1 MILYYMSEIQKKE
14 LNKSV
19 KNNTNKPSE
28 INNLVKSFKVLNIS
42 NSEKELMKNKSILHK
57 YNYTK
62 ILDSIFNVE
71 D

>member
-42 NSEKELMKNKSILHK
+42 NSEKELMNNKSILHK

>member
-1 MILYYMSEIQKKE
+1 MSEIQKKE

-19 KNNTNKPSE
+19 KNNTSKPSE

-42 NSEKELMKNKSILHK
+42 NSEKELMNNKSILHK